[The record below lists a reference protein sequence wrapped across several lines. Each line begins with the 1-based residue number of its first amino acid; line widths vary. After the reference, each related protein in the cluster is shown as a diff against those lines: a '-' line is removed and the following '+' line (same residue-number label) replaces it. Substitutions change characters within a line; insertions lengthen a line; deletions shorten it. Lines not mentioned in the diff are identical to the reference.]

1 MTDHTRPTKPQFL
14 LLSPRVACHAAAR
27 GFIIQDTRLVCFE
40 S

>member
-1 MTDHTRPTKPQFL
+1 MTDNTRLTQFL

>member
-1 MTDHTRPTKPQFL
+1 MTDHTRNTL